1 MLSTDIR
8 RDERGVDRC
17 NRKIF
22 TAVQKVTGDDSKGY
36 KNVEAICGM
45 PIVQRISDGVKGC
58 PRCDREPAVGNVHP
72 KTTNASQTSLTPKEM
87 EECGLNPDG
96 TRIDGKV
103 LPVKSVEAEALP
115 VEGIKV
121 EEIKKDEIVLRIPL
135 DVLGSDIDV
144 AAYLIGLSSSALDE
158 LPVTNFKESKRLIK
172 LQERLEALLKV

>member
-1 MLSTDIR
+1 MLSTEIR

-17 NRKIF
+17 SRKVF

-36 KNVEAICGM
+36 KNVEAICNQ

-58 PRCDREPAVGNVHP
+58 PRCDKEPAVGNVHP
-72 KTTNASQTSLTPKEM
+72 KVTNASQTSLTPKEM

-96 TRIDGKV
+96 TRIDGKI
-103 LPVKSVEAEALP
+103 LPVKSVETEVLP

-121 EEIKKDEIVLRIPL
+121 SEIKKDEIVLSVPL
-135 DVLGSDIDV
+135 IALEDNEDV
-144 AAYLIGLSSSALDE
+144 AAFLIKKASEALDD

-172 LQERLEALLKV
+172 LQERLESLLKV